1 MSERGNFEFESIEQ
15 MLSRAFAP
23 VEPPERMYEE
33 FEARLSDISLQA
45 ADEIAEWELAAM
57 RDPRNWVK
65 PAVALAAGSAAAGT
79 LLVLGLRNRN
89 RGDDAGSQ
97 AVKALTDALGEAAEG
112 AREDLK
118 RAARD
123 FTSQ

>member
-1 MSERGNFEFESIEQ
+1 MSEHGNLDFESIESI
-15 MLSRAFAP
+15 LSRAFAP
-23 VEPPERMYEE
+23 VEPPARMYEE
-33 FEARLSDISLQA
+33 FELRLTDISLQA
-45 ADEIAEWELAAM
+45 ADEISDWELNAM

-79 LLVLGLRNRN
+79 LLVLGLRNRH
-89 RGDDAGSQ
+89 RGDDAGQQ
-97 AVKALTDALGEAAEG
+97 AVRALTDALGEAAEG

-123 FTSQ
+123 FTS